1 MKIGDIVVFTED
13 YYFNNKLYEK
23 GHRFKVTGSS
33 YRGLDLE
40 DFEGNRICETLFI
53 DHIIA
58 PLPLSEIRDEK
69 IDKILNGKG

>member
-1 MKIGDIVVFTED
+1 MKTGDIVVFTED

-23 GHRFKVTGSS
+23 GHKFKVTGSS

-53 DHIIA
+53 SNIIK
-58 PLPLSEIRDEK
+58 PISELREEK
-69 IDKILNGKG
+69 IDKILKDGKG